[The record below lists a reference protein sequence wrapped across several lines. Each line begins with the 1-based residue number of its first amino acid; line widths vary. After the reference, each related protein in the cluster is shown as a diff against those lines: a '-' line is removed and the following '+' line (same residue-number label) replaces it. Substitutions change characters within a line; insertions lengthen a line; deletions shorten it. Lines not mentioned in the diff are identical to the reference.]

1 MIILMATFGIN
12 FLIICSNTTQFDLQ
26 QKNINRTIF
35 RIFRKRGG
43 AVEIWY
49 ASLLYVEFSV
59 EFSAKTFWHRQLITA
74 PPSRIG
80 LSGSINYVAS
90 GQKFSWNYWCTA
102 VGLRK
107 TLLLHKQIKNH
118 ATLVYENSARKC
130 YQDVF
135 FITNMQFNNPTSM
148 PQT

>member
-1 MIILMATFGIN
+1 MATFGIN

-43 AVEIWY
+43 AVEIRY

-80 LSGSINYVAS
+80 LSSSINYGGSKLILVCHILGS
-90 GQKFSWNYWCTA
+90 PSLQILKY
-102 VGLRK
+102 RK
-107 TLLLHKQIKNH
+107 NVQCSTLKDYIFCILQIFILHNNVPILGTLL
-118 ATLVYENSARKC
+118 
-130 YQDVF
+130 
-135 FITNMQFNNPTSM
+135 
-148 PQT
+148 

>member
-12 FLIICSNTTQFDLQ
+12 FLIICSNSTQFDLQ

-43 AVEIWY
+43 AVEIRY

-80 LSGSINYVAS
+80 LSGSINYVGSKLILVTSS
-90 GQKFSWNYWCTA
+90 GSPSLQVLKYPKN
-102 VGLRK
+102 VK
-107 TLLLHKQIKNH
+107 TNFIS
-118 ATLVYENSARKC
+118 Y
-130 YQDVF
+130 VF
-135 FITNMQFNNPTSM
+135 RIYL
-148 PQT
+148 